1 MYQSNQPQFSLEKAL
16 EFVGDNSTYQKKR
29 LLIISVVILTFAIL
43 TVRLPLM
50 SPNLNLGFL
59 FASGL
64 GQIVCPIYYPI
75 RTIAK
80 FLLLVTLGSMV
91 AYPLSTFA
99 FDICLLGIGFFGRGY
114 FVAALIYLTEI
125 GGDKFRSWSII
136 VVFAIWGFSS
146 FALSLEKILKF
157 SPTLWVYLIIFV
169 PFVVGSLLSIN
180 FIDESP
186 SKLYT
191 KSKIMHN

>member
-1 MYQSNQPQFSLEKAL
+1 
-16 EFVGDNSTYQKKR
+16 
-29 LLIISVVILTFAIL
+29 
-43 TVRLPLM
+43 M
-50 SPNLNLGFL
+50 SPNLNLAFL

-64 GQIVCPIYYPI
+64 GQIVCPIYYTI

-80 FLLLVTLGSMV
+80 FLLLATIASMIT
-91 AYPLSTFA
+91 YPFSVFG
-99 FDICLLGIGFFGRGY
+99 FDICLLAIGFFGRGY
-114 FVAALIYLTEI
+114 FVTALIYLTEI

-146 FALSLEKILKF
+146 FALSLEKILRF
-157 SPTLWVYLIIFV
+157 SPTLWVYLVLFM
-169 PFVVGSLLSIN
+169 PFVVGSLLSIK

-191 KSKIMHN
+191 KSKILYNLGLFT